1 MVVAA
6 FVAPFL
12 LPATARFVATAAK
25 LPDVSLAVITAEPV
39 ERLPT
44 ELKHHLDGHWRVDDT
59 LDPRQLVE
67 AVRGLSQQLGPV
79 ERLVGALEQLQVPM
93 AYVREQLGIDG
104 MDTQTALNVRDKSRM
119 KTVLRAAGIPCARHQ
134 LVTNASEAFAFAE
147 AVGFPLVAKPPAGAG
162 AQATYRL
169 DDVSALRGWLEAL
182 PPHSDAPGL
191 LEEFLTG
198 EEHTFDSVTVGGQTV
213 FSSIADYLPTP
224 LEVLRQ
230 PWIQWT
236 VVLPRELD
244 DPRYDGIWEIG
255 PAALQALGVRDALT
269 HMEWFAGRTVQLLF
283 PRWRHGRRVRRS
295 RRCWDMCTTWTSTGS
310 GRSWSSSAGST
321 RPNAATPPGLRT
333 CVVRAAAGFAPFMG
347 STSCSARSGSSSSKR
362 ACRMWGNPPRQV
374 MKGRGTSSCGILRP
388 RSSGMPCTA
397 SSAGSGWSWS
407 RRSEHCDDL
416 ARLPGGDGVF
426 HSSALGR
433 RCDGYWNR

>member
-39 ERLPT
+39 ERLSP
-44 ELKHHLDGHWRVDDT
+44 ELKEHLDGHWRVDDP
-59 LDPRQLVE
+59 LDPRQLAE
-67 AVRGLSQQLGPV
+67 AVRGLGQQLGPV

-134 LVTNASEAFAFAE
+134 LVTNASEALAFAE

-169 DDVSALRGWLEAL
+169 DDASALRGWLEAI
-182 PPHSDAPGL
+182 PPHPEAPGL

-198 EEHTFDSVTVGGQTV
+198 EEHTFDSVTVGDQTV

-236 VVLPRELD
+236 VLLPRELD
-244 DPRYDGIWEIG
+244 DSRYDGIWEVG
-255 PAALQALGVRDALT
+255 PAALRALGVRDALT
-269 HMEWFAGRTVQLLF
+269 HMEWF
-283 PRWRHGRRVRRS
+283 RRP
-295 RRCWDMCTTWTSTGS
+295 DGS
-310 GRSWSSSAGST
+310 VAVSEV
-321 RPNAATPPGLRT
+321 AARPPGAQITSMLGYVHDVDFYRT
-333 CVVRAAAGFAPFMG
+333 WAELVILGRFDPPERRYAAGTAYLRG
-347 STSCSARSGSSSSKR
+347 
-362 ACRMWGNPPRQV
+362 Q
-374 MKGRGTSSCGILRP
+374 GRGRV
-388 RSSGMPCTA
+388 
-397 SSAGSGWSWS
+397 GSVHGVDELQ
-407 RRSEHCDDL
+407 REIGQL
-416 ARLPGGDGVF
+416 IVEARLPDAGQPA
-426 HSSALGR
+426 SSGYEGEGYIIVRHPQTEVVRDALR
-433 RCDGYWNR
+433 RIISGIRVELVEVQ